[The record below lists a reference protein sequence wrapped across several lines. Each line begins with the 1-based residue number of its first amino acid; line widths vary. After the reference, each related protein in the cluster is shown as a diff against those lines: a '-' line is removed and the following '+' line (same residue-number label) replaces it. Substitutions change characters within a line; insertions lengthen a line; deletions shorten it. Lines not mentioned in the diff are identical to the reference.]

1 MSPER
6 SKLLWITVAVS
17 AFVLVVAIVGVF
29 FLYPKNQAPA
39 APATIGNTAAPKPPD
54 PQDYRKALATAPTET
69 KRNGDVIVIYG
80 DKPQSVPPLGGSV
93 DGSSGT
99 PGSAANP
106 SVTTTTTTTTTLPG
120 TPVPADGSTLNQQP
134 SASATP
140 PSAAAPAVAPTAPT
154 PAQQVPATPKTLTPS
169 GQTGAA
175 TATKPSTKPK
185 VVTTTTTAVK
195 KPVAQKP
202 AAKPETQ
209 YWIQTASF
217 TERDKANNLRE
228 RLGGKGIAAL
238 IAVKDINGKSWYR
251 VRVGPYSS
259 SKEATGWLAKVKLV
273 PGCNEAFVSTETGT
287 SP

>member
-17 AFVLVVAIVGVF
+17 AFVLVVAIAGVF
-29 FLYPKNQAPA
+29 LFYPRNQAAA

-54 PQDYRKALATAPTET
+54 PQDYLNAPATAPTET

-93 DGSSGT
+93 DGTSGT
-99 PGSAANP
+99 PGATANP

-120 TPVPADGSTLNQQP
+120 TAAPADGSTWNQQP
-134 SASATP
+134 PASSAP
-140 PSAAAPAVAPTAPT
+140 PSGTAPTVAPTAPT
-154 PAQQVPATPKTLTPS
+154 PAQQAPSTPKTLAPS
-169 GQTGAA
+169 NQTGAA

-185 VVTTTTTAVK
+185 VATTTAK

-217 TERDKANNLRE
+217 TERDKANILRE

-238 IAVKDINGKSWYR
+238 IAVKDISGKSWYR

-273 PGCNEAFVSTETGT
+273 RGCDEAFVTSETGT